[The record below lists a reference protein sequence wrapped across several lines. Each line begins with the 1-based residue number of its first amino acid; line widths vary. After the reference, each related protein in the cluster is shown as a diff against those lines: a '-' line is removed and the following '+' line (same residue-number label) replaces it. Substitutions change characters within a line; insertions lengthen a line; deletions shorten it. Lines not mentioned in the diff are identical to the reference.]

1 MNTKTIIGLEIHV
14 ELATK
19 TKMFCG
25 CANEFGAIPNTNVCP
40 VCLGHPGALPVMNKR
55 AVELALTAGMAF
67 NCQIDR
73 NQKMDRK
80 KYFYP
85 DLTKG
90 YQITQYDKPFA
101 KEGYV
106 ELSNGKKIGLIEIHM
121 EEDTGKSNHDED
133 GKVLMDYNRAGV
145 PLIEIVTKPE
155 MNSPEEAREF
165 VETLASNLR
174 FLGVSDCIMAEGSMR
189 CDVNI
194 NIVDLDNN
202 IKTNIA
208 EIKNI
213 NSIKAIENALEYEQ
227 KRQIELLA
235 KGETGVKETRRWDDE
250 LLETVHMRL
259 KETGNDYRFAIDGD
273 IPEISISEEY
283 LKEIKDKI
291 PELPKDKLQRY
302 INDYKMSEYDASQLA
317 NDRELAGLFERTNQ
331 IVNDP
336 KITANWIL
344 SELSRRLNETEKS
357 PSTMQ
362 LSVENFAKLIN
373 LAKDNKI
380 NNNVA
385 KKLLR
390 DIFESNE
397 DPEKLAKERNL
408 LQISDS
414 NFLASIVDEVLS
426 ENKES
431 IDDIKNGKDRAFGYL
446 VGQAMKK
453 TKGKGNPQEINALL
467 KEKLGELEWISLLF

>member
-19 TKMFCG
+19 TKMFCA

-273 IPEISISEEY
+273 IPEIFISEEFI
-283 LKEIKDKI
+283 KEIEDNI

-317 NDRELAGLFERTNQ
+317 NDRELAGLFEKTNQ

-431 IDDIKNGKDRAFGYL
+431 IEDIKNGKDRAFGYL

-467 KEKLGELEWISLLF
+467 KEKIGELE

>member
-273 IPEISISEEY
+273 IPEIFISEEFI
-283 LKEIKDKI
+283 KEIEDNI

-317 NDRELAGLFERTNQ
+317 NDRELAELFEKTNQ

-357 PSTMQ
+357 PSTME

-390 DIFESNE
+390 DVFESNE

-431 IDDIKNGKDRAFGYL
+431 IEDIKNGKDRAFGYL

-467 KEKLGELEWISLLF
+467 KEKIGELE

>member
-90 YQITQYDKPFA
+90 YQITQDDKPFA

-165 VETLASNLR
+165 VET
-174 FLGVSDCIMAEGSMR
+174 
-189 CDVNI
+189 
-194 NIVDLDNN
+194 
-202 IKTNIA
+202 
-208 EIKNI
+208 
-213 NSIKAIENALEYEQ
+213 
-227 KRQIELLA
+227 
-235 KGETGVKETRRWDDE
+235 
-250 LLETVHMRL
+250 
-259 KETGNDYRFAIDGD
+259 
-273 IPEISISEEY
+273 
-283 LKEIKDKI
+283 
-291 PELPKDKLQRY
+291 
-302 INDYKMSEYDASQLA
+302 
-317 NDRELAGLFERTNQ
+317 
-331 IVNDP
+331 
-336 KITANWIL
+336 
-344 SELSRRLNETEKS
+344 
-357 PSTMQ
+357 
-362 LSVENFAKLIN
+362 
-373 LAKDNKI
+373 
-380 NNNVA
+380 
-385 KKLLR
+385 
-390 DIFESNE
+390 
-397 DPEKLAKERNL
+397 
-408 LQISDS
+408 
-414 NFLASIVDEVLS
+414 
-426 ENKES
+426 
-431 IDDIKNGKDRAFGYL
+431 
-446 VGQAMKK
+446 
-453 TKGKGNPQEINALL
+453 
-467 KEKLGELEWISLLF
+467 

>member
-273 IPEISISEEY
+273 IPEIFISEEFI
-283 LKEIKDKI
+283 KEIEDNI

-317 NDRELAGLFERTNQ
+317 NDRELAELFEKTNQ
-331 IVNDP
+331 VVNDP

-414 NFLASIVDEVLS
+414 NLLASIVDEVLS

-431 IDDIKNGKDRAFGYL
+431 IEDIKNGKDRAFGYL

-467 KEKLGELEWISLLF
+467 KEKIGELE

>member
-19 TKMFCG
+19 TKMFCA

-121 EEDTGKSNHDED
+121 EEDTGKSNHDEE

-235 KGETGVKETRRWDDE
+235 KRERGVKETRRWDDE

-273 IPEISISEEY
+273 IPEIFISEEFI
-283 LKEIKDKI
+283 KEIEDNI

-431 IDDIKNGKDRAFGYL
+431 IEDIKNGKDRAFGYL

-467 KEKLGELEWISLLF
+467 KEKIGELE

>member
-19 TKMFCG
+19 TKMFCA

-291 PELPKDKLQRY
+291 PELPKNKLQRY

-431 IDDIKNGKDRAFGYL
+431 IEDIKNGKDRAFGYL

-467 KEKLGELEWISLLF
+467 KEKIGELE

>member
-19 TKMFCG
+19 TKMFCA

-317 NDRELAGLFERTNQ
+317 NDRELAGLFEKTNQ

-431 IDDIKNGKDRAFGYL
+431 IEDIKNGKDRAFGYL

-467 KEKLGELEWISLLF
+467 KEKLGELE